1 MNSGI
6 YIRVGKENKLLEE
19 MTIEERKEWLDSLN
33 KEALYRVIDRL
44 CEELLL
50 YEKYLDKENNKTKE
64 VMPVEELE
72 EYEPKNMAEQEYQD
86 WFWD

>member
-33 KEALYRVIDRL
+33 KEPLYRVIDRL

-50 YEKYLDKENNKTKE
+50 YEKYLDKEI
-64 VMPVEELE
+64 
-72 EYEPKNMAEQEYQD
+72 
-86 WFWD
+86 

>member
-1 MNSGI
+1 
-6 YIRVGKENKLLEE
+6 

-50 YEKYLDKENNKTKE
+50 YEKYLDKEE
-64 VMPVEELE
+64 
-72 EYEPKNMAEQEYQD
+72 
-86 WFWD
+86 

>member
-33 KEALYRVIDRL
+33 KESLYRVIDRL

-50 YEKYLDKENNKTKE
+50 YEKYLDKEKE
-64 VMPVEELE
+64 
-72 EYEPKNMAEQEYQD
+72 
-86 WFWD
+86 

>member
-50 YEKYLDKENNKTKE
+50 YEKYLDKEKE
-64 VMPVEELE
+64 
-72 EYEPKNMAEQEYQD
+72 
-86 WFWD
+86 

>member
-33 KEALYRVIDRL
+33 KGALYRVIDRL
-44 CEELLL
+44 CEVLLL
-50 YEKYLDKENNKTKE
+50 YEEYLDKEE
-64 VMPVEELE
+64 
-72 EYEPKNMAEQEYQD
+72 
-86 WFWD
+86 

>member
-50 YEKYLDKENNKTKE
+50 YEKYLDKENNNEDKD
-64 VMPVEELE
+64 
-72 EYEPKNMAEQEYQD
+72 N
-86 WFWD
+86 

>member
-19 MTIEERKEWLDSLN
+19 MASEERKEWLDSLN

-44 CEELLL
+44 CEVLLL
-50 YEKYLDKENNKTKE
+50 YEKYLDKEKE
-64 VMPVEELE
+64 
-72 EYEPKNMAEQEYQD
+72 
-86 WFWD
+86 

>member
-19 MTIEERKEWLDSLN
+19 MTIEERKEWLDSRNLN
-33 KEALYRVIDRL
+33 KENLYMIIDRL

-50 YEKYLDKENNKTKE
+50 YEKYLDKEK
-64 VMPVEELE
+64 
-72 EYEPKNMAEQEYQD
+72 
-86 WFWD
+86 

>member
-19 MTIEERKEWLDSLN
+19 MTIDERKEWLDSLN

-44 CEELLL
+44 CEVLLL
-50 YEKYLDKENNKTKE
+50 YEEYLDKENI
-64 VMPVEELE
+64 
-72 EYEPKNMAEQEYQD
+72 
-86 WFWD
+86 

>member
-19 MTIEERKEWLDSLN
+19 MTIEERKEWLDILN

-50 YEKYLDKENNKTKE
+50 YEKYLDKENNKTNK

-72 EYEPKNMAEQEYQD
+72 EYEPKNMTEQEYQD

>member
-33 KEALYRVIDRL
+33 KETLYRVIDRL

-50 YEKYLDKENNKTKE
+50 YEKYLDKEKE
-64 VMPVEELE
+64 
-72 EYEPKNMAEQEYQD
+72 
-86 WFWD
+86 

>member
-33 KEALYRVIDRL
+33 KEVLYRVIDRL

-50 YEKYLDKENNKTKE
+50 YEKYLNKEE
-64 VMPVEELE
+64 
-72 EYEPKNMAEQEYQD
+72 
-86 WFWD
+86 